1 MSLLDEEQKLI
12 DESDIKVQDWE
23 NKKYGGPIG
32 RSTYAVGRSTCAVG
46 RSMYE
51 FVR

>member
-1 MSLLDEEQKLI
+1 MSLLDEEQKLM
-12 DESDIKVQDWE
+12 DDTDIKVRDWE
-23 NKKYGGPIG
+23 NKKYGGPVG
-32 RSTYAVGRSTCAVG
+32 RSSYAVGRSTCAVG